1 MAKIAE
7 RLSIIILVGLF
18 LSGCA
23 AVPVREA
30 VKVDLNLPV
39 GKIEGNRFEGIRF
52 PFKVEAPSS
61 WKMTT
66 QIPDFMESLGY
77 GRPGLEE
84 TELFIFN
91 PLTLSNLQID
101 ITPAGRYSKFDQKTI
116 EWLTNAGL
124 GSLKQEMEEEHG
136 KGIEIKEGP
145 LEALTLKGVQFAA
158 KKYVTYTLKGVNREQ
173 GWIYA
178 FTEPYQIFILY
189 MIIDKQGSDDRETI
203 KKILNSF
210 EFISK

>member
-1 MAKIAE
+1 MAKIAQ
-7 RLSIIILVGLF
+7 RLSIITLIGLF

-30 VKVDLNLPV
+30 VKIDLNLPV

-189 MIIDKQGSDDRETI
+189 MIIDKQGSDDREMI

>member
-101 ITPAGRYSKFDQKTI
+101 ITPAGRYSIFDQKTI

>member
-189 MIIDKQGSDDRETI
+189 MIIDKQGSDDREMI

>member
-1 MAKIAE
+1 MAKIAQ
-7 RLSIIILVGLF
+7 RLSIITLIGLF

-30 VKVDLNLPV
+30 VKIDLNLPV

-124 GSLKQEMEEEHG
+124 GSLKQEIEEEHG
-136 KGIEIKEGP
+136 RGIEIKEGP

-189 MIIDKQGSDDRETI
+189 MIVDKQGSDDREMI
-203 KKILNSF
+203 KKIINSF